1 MTYHL
6 TLIASAVMPA
16 INVKAQLER
25 LIGNYVSIRALY
37 YDQLKSIGMIEDQL
51 VLITAPSFKNL
62 IMPYIKPETKY
73 IFARRNIDAQYIN
86 RLLEIPSDAEVLV
99 VNDIITGVYELIHE
113 LKELDLQPMRLFPH
127 DPGTMED
134 PYNLGV
140 KPNPQNVALRNAFSA
155 DELNQYIN
163 SYVMPEYS
171 GQPFQYAITAGEA
184 SSVPRGIP
192 HVIDLGQREI
202 SIMTVVEI
210 LYNLTGDMAYD
221 RLVGS
226 RHQKG
231 MIRLNYQLQ
240 KQAIENQIL
249 KERLSAV
256 IDNTNHGIIM
266 VDGQNKVRIYN
277 KLACELLNESNLQN
291 QSLDLILAP
300 EDMAQ
305 LSSADF
311 FRINDLDIY
320 AERVPVPV
328 KHDDNSYMLMLEPIQ
343 KIQVIDEKYRRKI
356 KSGNQA
362 KYRFRNIIYQS
373 EIMNEM
379 IIKAKAF
386 ATSDATI
393 LITGESGTGKEIIAQ
408 AIHNV
413 SPRLRAPFVA
423 VNCSSLTESLLESE
437 LFGYEEGSFTGAK
450 RGGKKG
456 LIELAH
462 TGTLF
467 LDEIGDAPI
476 SIQTRL
482 LRVLQE
488 KEVLHVGG
496 DRPIPIN
503 IRVIAAT
510 NQDIY
515 ALVQQGKFRQ
525 DLYYRLNVLLI
536 KVPPLRERKEDIIPL
551 INYFLDPN
559 IWLKH
564 AAFISREDV
573 LALLTQYH
581 WPGNVRQLRNV
592 LEFLKSTP
600 LSNTLLEDLKQLL
613 NLNECEVET
622 HFAMITKKACRGKED
637 GPTYPNMT
645 YKKQCIEIL
654 RVLNEARSHN
664 ISSISHQKIA
674 LLLQEKMIDISLQQ
688 LKSRL
693 EHIKKYGLVNSHIG
707 VGTWITEK
715 GMQYIKEID

>member
-1 MTYHL
+1 M
-6 TLIASAVMPA
+6 
-16 INVKAQLER
+16 
-25 LIGNYVSIRALY
+25 
-37 YDQLKSIGMIEDQL
+37 
-51 VLITAPSFKNL
+51 
-62 IMPYIKPETKY
+62 
-73 IFARRNIDAQYIN
+73 
-86 RLLEIPSDAEVLV
+86 
-99 VNDIITGVYELIHE
+99 
-113 LKELDLQPMRLFPH
+113 
-127 DPGTMED
+127 
-134 PYNLGV
+134 
-140 KPNPQNVALRNAFSA
+140 
-155 DELNQYIN
+155 
-163 SYVMPEYS
+163 
-171 GQPFQYAITAGEA
+171 
-184 SSVPRGIP
+184 
-192 HVIDLGQREI
+192 
-202 SIMTVVEI
+202 
-210 LYNLTGDMAYD
+210 
-221 RLVGS
+221 
-226 RHQKG
+226 
-231 MIRLNYQLQ
+231 
-240 KQAIENQIL
+240 
-249 KERLSAV
+249 
-256 IDNTNHGIIM
+256 
-266 VDGQNKVRIYN
+266 
-277 KLACELLNESNLQN
+277 
-291 QSLDLILAP
+291 
-300 EDMAQ
+300 
-305 LSSADF
+305 
-311 FRINDLDIY
+311 
-320 AERVPVPV
+320 
-328 KHDDNSYMLMLEPIQ
+328 
-343 KIQVIDEKYRRKI
+343 
-356 KSGNQA
+356 
-362 KYRFRNIIYQS
+362 
-373 EIMNEM
+373 
-379 IIKAKAF
+379 
-386 ATSDATI
+386 
-393 LITGESGTGKEIIAQ
+393 
-408 AIHNV
+408 
-413 SPRLRAPFVA
+413 
-423 VNCSSLTESLLESE
+423 
-437 LFGYEEGSFTGAK
+437 
-450 RGGKKG
+450 
-456 LIELAH
+456 
-462 TGTLF
+462 F